1 MKIRNPK
8 SEIRIT
14 KYEIANSC
22 QISAFTNMTI
32 IGIFRI
38 IYDGVRLP
46 RRCAPRNGTAIG
58 GLCPPY
64 NSPKETKIQIPK
76 TKPRWKSEI
85 RITKYILPHS
95 ALIHSLRSVQH
106 CGVVLLR
113 VLRKLAMTMEG
124 YLWTTGRP
132 FVRQRRAQGDGK
144 ETGFEVNR

>member
-1 MKIRNPK
+1 MSKQRKKKIPKPKIPIPNKDENPK

-22 QISAFTNMTI
+22 QFSAFTNMSI

-76 TKPRWKSEI
+76 TKPR
-85 RITKYILPHS
+85 
-95 ALIHSLRSVQH
+95 
-106 CGVVLLR
+106 
-113 VLRKLAMTMEG
+113 
-124 YLWTTGRP
+124 
-132 FVRQRRAQGDGK
+132 
-144 ETGFEVNR
+144 